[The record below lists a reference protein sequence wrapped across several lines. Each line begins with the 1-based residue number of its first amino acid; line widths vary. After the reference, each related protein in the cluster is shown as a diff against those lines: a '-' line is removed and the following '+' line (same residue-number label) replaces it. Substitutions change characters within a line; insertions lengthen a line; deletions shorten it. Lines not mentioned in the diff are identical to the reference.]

1 MSYRPIGKRF
11 RDWVQARI
19 DAAILPQVQRCV
31 ADVAQPVDY
40 QRLALEV
47 GCLQEFRRE
56 LAATVTEQLT
66 ERVIEE
72 IDLDDMADKIADSRA
87 RDIDAEDVARHM
99 DAEDV
104 ASYVDVDADTIA
116 EKVCD
121 EIDASSIASE
131 LDYDKLAAAL
141 VSKLKEAWA

>member
-1 MSYRPIGKRF
+1 MTYRPIGKRF
-11 RDWVQARI
+11 REWVQARI

-31 ADVAQPVDY
+31 ADVAQPMDY

-47 GCLQEFRRE
+47 GCLEFRRE
-56 LAATVTEQLT
+56 LAAAMTEQLT

-72 IDLDDMADKIADSRA
+72 IDLDDMADKLAASRA
-87 RDIDAEDVARHM
+87 IDIDAEDVARHM

-104 ASYVDVDADTIA
+104 ASYVDVDTDTIA
-116 EKVCD
+116 EKVCE

-131 LDYDKLAAAL
+131 LDYDKLAEVL

>member
-11 RDWVQARI
+11 REWVQARI

-31 ADVAQPVDY
+31 TDVAQPVDY

-56 LAATVTEQLT
+56 LAAEMTAQLA

-72 IDLDDMADKIADSRA
+72 IDLDDMADKVAASRA

-104 ASYVDVDADTIA
+104 ASYVDVDTDTIT

-131 LDYDKLAAAL
+131 LDYDKLAEAL